1 MHVNIYFRLVIAYEM
16 QGSVSFS
23 TLAFIEMTIR
33 VRTLITSTPFM
44 TYNAR
49 KTNLMGFV
57 PFTLMNNLG

>member
-23 TLAFIEMTIR
+23 TLAFIEI
-33 VRTLITSTPFM
+33 TLITSTPFM

>member
-1 MHVNIYFRLVIAYEM
+1 MHIIIYFRMVIAHDT

-23 TLAFIEMTIR
+23 TLAFIELTIR

-57 PFTLMNNLG
+57 PFTVMNIFG